1 MTKPKVLVLD
11 GLRQD
16 AISNLLAEC
25 AVTQPDRSQATDRQ
39 WVLAHIGDYDGVI
52 AAKMKFDREMLMA
65 AKRLRI
71 ISTYAVGFDHVDL
84 KAAKEQGIVVSNC
97 PQSVLW
103 PTAELD
109 LTLLLAC
116 ARRLRLLDHNLRTG
130 NWLNGDLFANQG
142 YDVRGQTLGILGM
155 GRIGSQM
162 ARFGK
167 MLGMDIIYHNRHHA
181 KTEAELGAKLVDLD
195 TLLAEADFLSLNA
208 PATPETTGI
217 INATALSKMKKTA
230 ILINVG
236 RGALVDEQALVKALK
251 NGEIAG
257 AGLDVFEHEPQVS
270 DELKSMDNVILTPHI
285 GSATRQARYNLAQEA
300 AKNITS
306 YLLDGKILNQVN

>member
-1 MTKPKVLVLD
+1 MKPKILVLD

-16 AISNLLAEC
+16 AIGDLLNRCE
-25 AVTQPDRSQATDRQ
+25 VTLPERRQATDRQ
-39 WVLAHIGDYDGVI
+39 WVLDHIGEYDGVI
-52 AAKMKFDREMLMA
+52 SAKMKFDREMLAA
-65 AKRLRI
+65 AKNLKI

-84 KAAKEQGIVVSNC
+84 KAAQERGIVVANC

-116 ARRLRLLDHNLRTG
+116 ARRLRMLDQNLRAG
-130 NWLNGDLFANQG
+130 KWLNGDVFENQG
-142 YDVRGQTLGILGM
+142 YDVHGRTLGILGM
-155 GRIGSQM
+155 GRIGTQV

-167 MLGMDIIYHNRHHA
+167 MLGMKIIYHNRHHA
-181 KTEAELGAKLVDLD
+181 KSEAEVGAQLVDLD
-195 TLLAEADFLSLNA
+195 TLLAESDFLSLNA

-217 INATALSKMKKTA
+217 INEGALKRMKKTA

-236 RGALVDEQALVKALK
+236 RGALVDEQALVKALQA
-251 NGEIAG
+251 GEIAG

-270 DELKSMDNVILTPHI
+270 AALKQMDNVVLTPHI

-306 YLLDGKILNQVN
+306 YLLDGKVLNKVN